1 MFIIGQF
8 WLLSSFYFRIQD
20 DIATSSRNSDSHSD
34 RKKENLINHA
44 LARVLP
50 LCDMYHL
57 TSHSTG
63 QSGLKASHTMHWT
76 GELWSPFPNCKDTI
90 CTILL
95 MHNNTFH
102 HQRIMEKNTTLSS
115 IMYDILLFKLLLHE
129 TEIHSVKKLFFI
141 SLLFPQYLIS
151 ASHSACIWKQFME
164 WIKHEH
170 Y

>member
-44 LARVLP
+44 LGRVLP

-76 GELWSPFPNCKDTI
+76 GELWSPFPNCKDSVYL
-90 CTILL
+90 CTI
-95 MHNNTFH
+95 
-102 HQRIMEKNTTLSS
+102 
-115 IMYDILLFKLLLHE
+115 
-129 TEIHSVKKLFFI
+129 IHSIIKGLWKKIQLYPLLCMIFYFLSCSFMKLRFI
-141 SLLFPQYLIS
+141 QSRSYFLLVFCFLNI
-151 ASHSACIWKQFME
+151 
-164 WIKHEH
+164 
-170 Y
+170 

>member
-44 LARVLP
+44 LGRVLP

-95 MHNNTFH
+95 MHNNTLH
-102 HQRIMEKNTTLSS
+102 HQSIMEKIQLYPLLRMIFYFLSCS
-115 IMYDILLFKLLLHE
+115 FMKLRFIQSRNYFLLVFCFLN
-129 TEIHSVKKLFFI
+129 I
-141 SLLFPQYLIS
+141 
-151 ASHSACIWKQFME
+151 
-164 WIKHEH
+164 
-170 Y
+170 

>member
-44 LARVLP
+44 LGRVLP

-102 HQRIMEKNTTLSS
+102 HQSIMEKIQLYPLLRMIFYFLSCS
-115 IMYDILLFKLLLHE
+115 FMKLRFIQSRSYFLLVFCFLN
-129 TEIHSVKKLFFI
+129 I
-141 SLLFPQYLIS
+141 
-151 ASHSACIWKQFME
+151 
-164 WIKHEH
+164 
-170 Y
+170 